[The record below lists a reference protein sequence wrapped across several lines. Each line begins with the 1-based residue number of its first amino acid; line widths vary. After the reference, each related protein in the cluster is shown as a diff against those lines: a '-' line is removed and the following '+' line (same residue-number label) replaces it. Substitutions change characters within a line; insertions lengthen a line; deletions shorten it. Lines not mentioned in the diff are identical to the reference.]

1 MESLSLPPPM
11 PVIELNL
18 PIIDGFSLK
27 QPAGIIIIDP
37 DPDSW
42 QPFIWHLIVCYGV
55 RLLVVRIFSLMGK
68 YPRVFLSISS
78 SSMFCVYVPAYIFQ
92 IKIL

>member
-1 MESLSLPPPM
+1 M

-42 QPFIWHLIVCYGV
+42 QPFIWRMIIY
-55 RLLVVRIFSLMGK
+55 
-68 YPRVFLSISS
+68 YD
-78 SSMFCVYVPAYIFQ
+78 Y
-92 IKIL
+92 